1 MMKIRAIMERI
12 FSFWGQCA
20 KISLEFTD
28 SMPIFIDVS
37 VNGNDFDKFSAAH
50 HLLNHCT

>member
-1 MMKIRAIMERI
+1 MPVIGTDFFLILV
-12 FSFWGQCA
+12 GHA